1 MMKTFKTRHLLWI
14 VPLAAAAVVVG
25 CSKTPSSPSTTNTV
39 SVMLTD
45 SPFTDAQAL
54 VVTFSEVS
62 AHMSGGDWVTL
73 PFASTGTPPTAVTAR
88 TCDIKRLVNGATDVL
103 GVGALTPGHY
113 TQLRL
118 TVSSATIYFNQAT
131 TDVTPCVAGST
142 MAFAAGSTE
151 TGTPVP
157 VSSGQLIL
165 NRPFDVPSTGAT
177 TITLDFNG
185 DGSVVQTG
193 AGMYRMTPVIT
204 VVGVQ

>member
-1 MMKTFKTRHLLWI
+1 MMKKFNPHHLLWI
-14 VPLAAAAVVVG
+14 VPLVVAAVVVG
-25 CSKTPSSPSTTNTV
+25 CAKTPSSPSSTNTV

-54 VVTFSEVS
+54 LVTFNEVS
-62 AHMSGGDWVTL
+62 AHMSGGDWMTL
-73 PFASTGTPPTAVTAR
+73 PFAATGTPSAVPTTR
-88 TCDIKRLVNGATDVL
+88 TCDIKRLTNGATDVL
-103 GVGALTPGHY
+103 GTAALTSGHY

-118 TVSSATIYFNQAT
+118 TVSSATIYFTAKSTNP
-131 TDVTPCVAGST
+131 DPCVAGDSMTMDST
-142 MAFAAGSTE
+142 TDM
-151 TGTPVP
+151 GTAVP

-204 VVGVQ
+204 VKSVQ